1 MKHLKLFEAYK
12 KEDNIFFVNNILIGH
27 LLFKFFVEKEIKIEA
42 DKDYA
47 PGLIYYLHITIPGVS
62 EIFDYHLITHDKL
75 RDMTYTSSNR
85 TALYKAKKLLSDY
98 FYLDVDII
106 QQIYYR
112 LPDFDGAHVA
122 ASRYIDYLKN
132 TPDKK
137 HLWI

>member
-27 LLFKFFVEKEIKIEA
+27 LLFKFFVEKEIKIEV
-42 DKDYA
+42 DKDYE
-47 PGLIYYLHITIPGVS
+47 PWLIYYFHITIPGVS
-62 EIFDYHLITHDKL
+62 EIFDYHLITHDKF
-75 RDMTYTSSNR
+75 RDMTYASSNR

-106 QQIYYR
+106 SGILYR
-112 LPDFDGAHVA
+112 IADFDGTHIA
-122 ASRYIDYLKN
+122 ASRYISYLKN